1 MKRARSTLALLSLPL
16 TLATCRGASPTAPTP
31 TATPTPV
38 AASLGL
44 SLSPDPIVAA
54 ENDDPEAPLRADWV
68 VTITATGVGGNV
80 SFVNATLRD
89 AESGALPEPR
99 GTLSLA
105 DTGIVAQVGSNRIAP
120 GGSLRVAQGLAY
132 ALPSDSRRA
141 SLVVTVQVIDDQG
154 NLVSRSVGTTVQ

>member
-1 MKRARSTLALLSLPL
+1 
-16 TLATCRGASPTAPTP
+16 
-31 TATPTPV
+31 
-38 AASLGL
+38 
-44 SLSPDPIVAA
+44 
-54 ENDDPEAPLRADWV
+54 V
-68 VTITATGVGGNV
+68 VTISAAGAGGTV

-105 DTGIVAQVGSNRIAP
+105 DAGIVAQVGSNRIAA

-132 ALPSDSRRA
+132 ALPSDNRRA
-141 SLVVTVQVIDDQG
+141 TLVVTVQVIDDLG

>member
-1 MKRARSTLALLSLPL
+1 MRHARSALAVLSLAL
-16 TLATCRGASPTAPTP
+16 TWAACRGGSPAAPTP
-31 TATPTPV
+31 APTPV
-38 AASLGL
+38 AASLAL

-54 ENDDPEAPLRADWV
+54 ENDDPNAPLRADWV
-68 VTITATGVGGNV
+68 VTITAAGTGGTV

-105 DTGIVAQVGSNRIAP
+105 EAGIVAQVGSNRIPA

-132 ALPSDSRRA
+132 ALPSDNRRA
-141 SLVVTVQVIDDQG
+141 TLVVTVQLIDDLG
-154 NLVSRSVGTTVQ
+154 NLVSRSASTSVE

>member
-1 MKRARSTLALLSLPL
+1 MKRARSALAVLSLAL
-16 TLATCRGASPTAPTP
+16 AWAACRGASPAAPTP
-31 TATPTPV
+31 APTPV
-38 AASLGL
+38 AASLAL

-54 ENDDPEAPLRADWV
+54 ENDDPDAPFRADWV
-68 VTITATGVGGNV
+68 VTITAVGTGGTV

-105 DTGIVAQVGSNRIAP
+105 AAGIVAQVGSNRIPA

-132 ALPSDSRRA
+132 ALPSDNRRA
-141 SLVVTVQVIDDQG
+141 TLVVTVQLIDDLG
-154 NLVSRSVGTTVQ
+154 NLVSRSASTSVE